1 MIAKLIAYG
10 GDRETAIARLEEALD
25 RFYIS
30 GVRHNV
36 AFLAAIAASER
47 FQAGALS
54 TDFIAKTFPGGC
66 APPAEPVAAD
76 RGLLVAAA
84 LAEQKVRAS
93 EISGDCSVRRPAD
106 AWPLIRVRDRR

>member
-54 TDFIAKTFPGGC
+54 TDFIAETFPGGF

-76 RGLLVAAA
+76 RVLLIAAV
-84 LAEQKVRAS
+84 LAEQKLHEGESIPGGVDRYPEIAS
-93 EISGDCSVRRPAD
+93 
-106 AWPLIRVRDRR
+106 PLFV

>member
-54 TDFIAKTFPGGC
+54 TDFIAETFPGGF
-66 APPAEPVAAD
+66 APPADPVAAD
-76 RGLLVAAA
+76 RVLLIPAAP
-84 LAEQKVRAS
+84 AEQKLRESA
-93 EISGDCSVRRPAD
+93 IAGDGAARHPERHS
-106 AWPLIRVRDRR
+106 PLI